1 MLLKENVG
9 SYLTNIQIDARKPG
23 REKLLDINAEL
34 PVRAVGEFSL
44 GYRETLREEQMV
56 KEELNKDKHGL
67 SPNQIES
74 ILVFYSFLKERA
86 FRTGKYMKIESVRYA
101 FAYSELQ
108 ALHDEKEIG
117 DAAETIRASDV
128 IFMDRDRDNLYCVYN
143 KQVHVIELR

>member
-9 SYLTNIQIDARKPG
+9 SYLTNIQIDAIKPS
-23 REKLLDINAEL
+23 REELLDINADL

-56 KEELNKDKHGL
+56 KEELGKDKHGL
-67 SPNQIES
+67 SPNQVDS
-74 ILVFYSFLKERA
+74 ILVFYTYLKEKA
-86 FRTGKYMKIESVRYA
+86 FRTGQYMKVESVRYA

-128 IFMDRDRDNLYCVYN
+128 IFIDRNRDNLYCVYD
-143 KQVHVIELR
+143 KKVHVIELR

>member
-9 SYLTNIQIDARKPG
+9 SYLTNIQIDSRKPNI
-23 REKLLDINAEL
+23 EKLLDINAEL
-34 PVRAVGEFSL
+34 PVRAVGEISL

-86 FRTGKYMKIESVRYA
+86 FRTGKYMKFESVRYA

-128 IFMDRDRDNLYCVYN
+128 IFMDKDRDNLYCVYN
-143 KQVHVIELR
+143 KQVSIIELR

>member
-9 SYLTNIQIDARKPG
+9 SYLTNIQIDSRKPNI
-23 REKLLDINAEL
+23 EKLLDINAEL
-34 PVRAVGEFSL
+34 PIRAVGEFSL

-86 FRTGKYMKIESVRYA
+86 FRTGKYMKVESVRYA

-117 DAAETIRASDV
+117 DAAETIRTSDV
-128 IFMDRDRDNLYCVYN
+128 IFMDKDRDNLYCVYD
-143 KQVHVIELR
+143 KKVHIIELR

>member
-9 SYLTNIQIDARKPG
+9 SYLTNIQIDSRKPS
-23 REKLLDINAEL
+23 REELLDIDADL

-44 GYRETLREEQMV
+44 GYREALIDE
-56 KEELNKDKHGL
+56 KLIKDELNKDKHGL

-74 ILVFYSFLKERA
+74 ILAFYSFLKEKA
-86 FRTGKYMKIESVRYA
+86 FRTGKYKEVQSVNYA

-108 ALHDEKEIG
+108 VLHDEKEIG
-117 DAAETIRASDV
+117 DAAETIRVSDA
-128 IFMDRDRDNLYCVYN
+128 IFMDRDRENMYCVYN

>member
-9 SYLTNIQIDARKPG
+9 SYLTNIQIDSRKPNI
-23 REKLLDINAEL
+23 EKLLDINAEL

-44 GYRETLREEQMV
+44 GYLETLREEQMV

-74 ILVFYSFLKERA
+74 ILVFYSFLKEKA
-86 FRTGKYMKIESVRYA
+86 FRTGKYMKVESVRYA

-117 DAAETIRASDV
+117 NAAETIRSSDV
-128 IFMDRDRDNLYCVYN
+128 IFMDRDRDNLYCVYD
-143 KQVHVIELR
+143 KKVHIIELR

>member
-1 MLLKENVG
+1 MLRKVNVG
-9 SYLTNIQIDARKPG
+9 SYLTNIQIDSRKPD

-86 FRTGKYMKIESVRYA
+86 FRTGKYMKVESVRYA

-117 DAAETIRASDV
+117 DVAETIRASDV
-128 IFMDRDRDNLYCVYN
+128 IFIDRNRDNLYCVYN
-143 KQVHVIELR
+143 KKVHIIELR

>member
-1 MLLKENVG
+1 MLSIENVG
-9 SYLTNIQIDARKPG
+9 SYLTNIQIDSRKPNI
-23 REKLLDINAEL
+23 EKLLDINAEL
-34 PVRAVGEFSL
+34 SVRAVGEFSL

-108 ALHDEKEIG
+108 VLHDEKEIG

-128 IFMDRDRDNLYCVYN
+128 IFMDKDRDNLYCIYN

>member
-1 MLLKENVG
+1 MLRKVNVG
-9 SYLTNIQIDARKPG
+9 SYLTNIQIDAIKPS
-23 REKLLDINAEL
+23 RETLLDINADL

-44 GYRETLREEQMV
+44 GYREALIDE
-56 KEELNKDKHGL
+56 KLIKDELNKDKHGL
-67 SPNQIES
+67 SPNQIDS

-86 FRTGKYMKIESVRYA
+86 FRTGKYTQVESVNYA

-108 ALHDEKEIG
+108 VLHDEKEIG

-128 IFMDRDRDNLYCVYN
+128 IFTDKDRENLYCVYD

>member
-9 SYLTNIQIDARKPG
+9 SYLTNIQIDSRKPNI
-23 REKLLDINAEL
+23 EKLLDINAEL

-74 ILVFYSFLKERA
+74 ILVFYSFLKEKA
-86 FRTGKYMKIESVRYA
+86 FRTGKYTEVQSINYA

-108 ALHDEKEIG
+108 VLHDEKEIG

-128 IFMDRDRDNLYCVYN
+128 IFTDKDRENLYCVYN
-143 KQVHVIELR
+143 KQVHIIELR

>member
-9 SYLTNIQIDARKPG
+9 SYLTNIQIDSRKPNI
-23 REKLLDINAEL
+23 EKLLDINAEL
-34 PVRAVGEFSL
+34 PVSAVGELSL

-56 KEELNKDKHGL
+56 KEELGKDKHGL

-86 FRTGKYMKIESVRYA
+86 FRTGKYIKVESVRYA

-108 ALHDEKEIG
+108 VLHDEKEIG
-117 DAAETIRASDV
+117 DAAETIRSSDL
-128 IFMDRDRDNLYCVYN
+128 IFIDKDRDNLYCVYD
-143 KQVHVIELR
+143 KKVHIIELR

>member
-1 MLLKENVG
+1 MLRKVNVG
-9 SYLTNIQIDARKPG
+9 SYLTNIQIDSIKPSG
-23 REKLLDINAEL
+23 EDLLNVDADL

-44 GYRETLREEQMV
+44 GYREALIDE
-56 KEELNKDKHGL
+56 KLIKDELNKDKHGL

-74 ILVFYSFLKERA
+74 ILVLYSFLKEKA
-86 FRTGKYMKIESVRYA
+86 FRTGKYTEVQSVNYA

-108 ALHDEKEIG
+108 VLHDEKEIG

-128 IFMDRDRDNLYCVYN
+128 VFMDRDRENMYCVYD

>member
-1 MLLKENVG
+1 M
-9 SYLTNIQIDARKPG
+9 
-23 REKLLDINAEL
+23 DINAEL
-34 PVRAVGEFSL
+34 PIRAVGEFSL

-56 KEELNKDKHGL
+56 REELNKDKHGL

-74 ILVFYSFLKERA
+74 ILVFYSFLKEKA

-108 ALHDEKEIG
+108 VLHDEKEIG

>member
-9 SYLTNIQIDARKPG
+9 SYLTNIQIDSRKPNI
-23 REKLLDINAEL
+23 EKLLDINAEL

-108 ALHDEKEIG
+108 VLHDEKEIG
-117 DAAETIRASDV
+117 DAAETVRASDV
-128 IFMDRDRDNLYCVYN
+128 IFMDRDRDNLYCVYD
-143 KQVHVIELR
+143 KKVHIIELR